1 MTETVLLDVAE
12 GIATITLNRP
22 AALNAVNLEMMAAFV
37 AAVARIE
44 GDPAAR
50 CVVIRGAGDHFM
62 AGGDVKQFHGLL
74 SQTPEERSAHFRETI
89 HGLHPAI
96 VTLRRMPQPVIASLK
111 GAAAGFGL
119 SLALAADLAI
129 AAEDAYFTLAY
140 CRIGT
145 SPDGGSTFH
154 LPRIVGLRKAMEIA
168 LLGERFDAETAREL
182 GIVNWVV
189 PTAALEEE
197 TAKLAGRLAR
207 GPSHALGETKR
218 LLNASFDN
226 RLEAQLAA
234 EAEAFAGCAATADF
248 ADGVSAFVEKRAAK
262 FQGK

>member
-12 GIATITLNRP
+12 GIATLTLNRP
-22 AALNAVNLEMMAAFV
+22 AALNAVNSEMMAALV

-62 AGGDVKQFHGLL
+62 AGGDVKQFRGRL
-74 SQTPEERSAHFRETI
+74 SQTPDERSAHFRQTI
-89 HGLHPAI
+89 HSLHPAI
-96 VTLRRMPQPVIASLK
+96 VTLRRMPQPVVASLK

-182 GIVNWVV
+182 GIVN
-189 PTAALEEE
+189 
-197 TAKLAGRLAR
+197 
-207 GPSHALGETKR
+207 
-218 LLNASFDN
+218 
-226 RLEAQLAA
+226 
-234 EAEAFAGCAATADF
+234 
-248 ADGVSAFVEKRAAK
+248 
-262 FQGK
+262 